1 MLPLQKVSEI
11 INRHSELE
19 KDLSSSNLDSKTFAK
34 KSKEY
39 SDLNEIIKNAQDYF
53 NFNDNKNELDKI
65 INDRNS
71 DEEMKQLA
79 KQELDE
85 IIKKHQENEIKLKL
99 YLLPKDEA
107 DTKNAILEIRAGTG
121 GLEASLF
128 ASDLFKMYE
137 KVSHKKK
144 MEFRN
149 NKHFKK

>member
-85 IIKKHQENEIKLKL
+85 IIKNHTVSEI
-99 YLLPKDEA
+99 
-107 DTKNAILEIRAGTG
+107 NVCVVNSQI
-121 GLEASLF
+121 F
-128 ASDLFKMYE
+128 
-137 KVSHKKK
+137 
-144 MEFRN
+144 
-149 NKHFKK
+149 

>member
-79 KQELDE
+79 
-85 IIKKHQENEIKLKL
+85 IKLDIKTSRGNWDELVAAASFESMKANADHTAPDTQHKVWINNSNFFPQRGKRSMARRSRLIKL
-99 YLLPKDEA
+99 
-107 DTKNAILEIRAGTG
+107 RH
-121 GLEASLF
+121 
-128 ASDLFKMYE
+128 
-137 KVSHKKK
+137 V
-144 MEFRN
+144 
-149 NKHFKK
+149 